1 MENKGTSSAD
11 TSLAFME
18 GFSTPDY
25 GCTHNWKG
33 YFWQG
38 FAFTSEVMYSAV
50 TVAGS
55 TIVSGSV
62 AQFVG
67 ADSIGV
73 VIDLTD
79 NFLFRFTTTY

>member
-1 MENKGTSSAD
+1 MIFGIPRENKGTSSAN
-11 TSLAFME
+11 TSLAVME

-25 GCTHNWKG
+25 GCPHNWKG

-38 FAFTSEVMYSAV
+38 FAFTSEVTYSAV

-62 AQFVG
+62 ALFVG

-73 VIDLTD
+73 VIARTD
-79 NFLFRFTTTY
+79 NF